1 MQVMYRI
8 NRMSNTMQGIEEAY
22 LDAARTA
29 ISEAR
34 RMLIDNPCPDLFL
47 GRKTQEPFPN
57 EVGP

>member
-1 MQVMYRI
+1 MRVMYRI

-22 LDAARTA
+22 LDDARTA

-34 RMLIDNPCPDLFL
+34 RTLIDNPCPDLFL

-57 EVGP
+57 EDGP